1 MRGGHWDQAIAC
13 FTQTI
18 EMRGGVDKPSTVMT
32 SRCREALEAAG
43 PRPAAIEPPE
53 PAEESEPARRQRAVE
68 ETLARHVGRG

>member
-1 MRGGHWDQAIAC
+1 MRGGRWEQAIAC

-32 SRCREALEAAG
+32 SRCREALEAGG
-43 PRPAAIEPPE
+43 PRPA
-53 PAEESEPARRQRAVE
+53 EETEPARRQRAVE